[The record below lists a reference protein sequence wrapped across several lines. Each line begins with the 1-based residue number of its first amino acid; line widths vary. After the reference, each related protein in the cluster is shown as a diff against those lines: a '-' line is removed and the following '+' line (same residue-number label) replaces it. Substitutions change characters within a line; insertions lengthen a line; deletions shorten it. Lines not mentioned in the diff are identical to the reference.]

1 MDNFIKR
8 SFDFIVSLISLV
20 LLIPFF
26 FIIAIVIRLDSTGPV
41 FFRQVRIGQYGIPF
55 HIHKFRT
62 MIVDAEIKGLQVT
75 VRKDPRITR
84 VGNFLRQYKL
94 DELPQLFDVFIGKMS
109 LVGPRPEVP
118 KYVVN
123 YSPKIRDIVFSVKP
137 GITDNAS
144 ILYYSENDLLTMS
157 NNPEKVYL
165 EEILPKKLQSYV
177 DYVKHQTFWGDIEI
191 ILKTLMLLIKKR
203 K

>member
-165 EEILPKKLQSYV
+165 EAILPKKLQSYV
-177 DYVKHQTFWGDIEI
+177 DYVKHQTFWGDIKI
-191 ILKTLMLLIKKR
+191 ILKTLMILLKK
-203 K
+203 

>member
-1 MDNFIKR
+1 VDNFIKR

-118 KYVVN
+118 KYIVN
-123 YSPKIRDIVFSVKP
+123 YSPEIRDIVFSVKP

>member
-1 MDNFIKR
+1 
-8 SFDFIVSLISLV
+8 
-20 LLIPFF
+20 
-26 FIIAIVIRLDSTGPV
+26 
-41 FFRQVRIGQYGIPF
+41 
-55 HIHKFRT
+55 

-118 KYVVN
+118 KYIVN
-123 YSPKIRDIVFSVKP
+123 YSPEIRDIVFSVKP

-157 NNPEKVYL
+157 NNPEKVY
-165 EEILPKKLQSYV
+165 
-177 DYVKHQTFWGDIEI
+177 
-191 ILKTLMLLIKKR
+191 
-203 K
+203 

>member
-1 MDNFIKR
+1 MKR
-8 SFDFIVSLISLV
+8 SFDFIVSLIGLV

-26 FIIAIVIRLDSTGPV
+26 FIIAIAIRLDSTGPI
-41 FFRQVRIGQYGIPF
+41 FFRQVRIGQYGLPF

-75 VRKDPRITR
+75 VRKDPRITS
-84 VGNFLRQYKL
+84 VGNFLRKYKL

-137 GITDNAS
+137 GITDNTS
-144 ILYYSENDLLTMS
+144 IHYHSENDLLTMS
-157 NNPEKVYL
+157 NKPEKVYL
-165 EEILPKKLQSYV
+165 EAILPKKLQSYV
-177 DYVKHQTFWGDIEI
+177 DYVKHQTFWGDIKI
-191 ILKTLMLLIKKR
+191 ILKTLMILLKK
-203 K
+203 

>member
-1 MDNFIKR
+1 
-8 SFDFIVSLISLV
+8 
-20 LLIPFF
+20 
-26 FIIAIVIRLDSTGPV
+26 
-41 FFRQVRIGQYGIPF
+41 
-55 HIHKFRT
+55 

-118 KYVVN
+118 KYIVN
-123 YSPKIRDIVFSVKP
+123 YSPEIRDIVFSVKP

>member
-118 KYVVN
+118 KYIVN
-123 YSPKIRDIVFSVKP
+123 YSPEIRDIVFSVKP